1 MLDSLKTKEKK
12 QAKAIRPMRA
22 EKRDFGWSK
31 VKVSG
36 LHLLW
41 LDVKSVEG
49 RKEGKDEEINREAIQ
64 PMKMEKEVKSQSVRT
79 RCSVEELCEWE
90 QAKEKRKIEKIHGEE
105 ESSEWKEKE
114 SFFFTQVKVL

>member
-1 MLDSLKTKEKK
+1 
-12 QAKAIRPMRA
+12 MRA
-22 EKRDFGWSK
+22 EKRNFGWSK

-64 PMKMEKEVKSQSVRT
+64 PMKMKKEVKSQSVRT

-90 QAKEKRKIEKIHGEE
+90 QAKEKRKIERVRENYDRYTVRKKGN
-105 ESSEWKEKE
+105 SEWKEKE
-114 SFFFTQVKVL
+114 S